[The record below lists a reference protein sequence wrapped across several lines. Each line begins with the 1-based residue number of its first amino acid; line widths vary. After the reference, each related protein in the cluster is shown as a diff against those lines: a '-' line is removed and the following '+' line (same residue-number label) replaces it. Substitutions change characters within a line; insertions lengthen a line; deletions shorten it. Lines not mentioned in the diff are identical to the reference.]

1 MNAPKDTNFK
11 AQISIFTKC
20 KRIGIIPYILTFHF
34 SPLHIPFFRWQGRGI
49 PLFVLLRA
57 VFQSLKDESIDI
69 RMQYLCYYF
78 LISMLSSS
86 NIYAFSV
93 LKLCFP
99 CLKLF
104 PQHCINSYITNAQRL
119 TILSIFSIFACPLL
133 SFSK

>member
-11 AQISIFTKC
+11 VQISIFTKC

-34 SPLHIPFFRWQGRGI
+34 PPLHFPFFRWQGSGI
-49 PLFVLLRA
+49 PLFVLLLA

-69 RMQYLCYYF
+69 RLQYLCYYF

-99 CLKLF
+99 CLKLL
-104 PQHCINSYITNAQRL
+104 PQHCINSYIISTQQL
-119 TILSIFSIFACPLL
+119 TTLSIFSIFACHLL